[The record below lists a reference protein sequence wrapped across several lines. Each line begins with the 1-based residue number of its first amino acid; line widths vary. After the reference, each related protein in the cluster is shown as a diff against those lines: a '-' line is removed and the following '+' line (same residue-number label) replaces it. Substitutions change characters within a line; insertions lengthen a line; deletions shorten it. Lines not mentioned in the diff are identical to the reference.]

1 MTTSMYKYLTDATT
15 RQVAQ
20 SFVQDVL
27 FIMINA
33 VSYKSDGNFI
43 SVFPTIT
50 ALSATDKTVK
60 IGRAHV

>member
-1 MTTSMYKYLTDATT
+1 
-15 RQVAQ
+15 
-20 SFVQDVL
+20 
-27 FIMINA
+27 MINA

-60 IGRAHV
+60 WRRLP